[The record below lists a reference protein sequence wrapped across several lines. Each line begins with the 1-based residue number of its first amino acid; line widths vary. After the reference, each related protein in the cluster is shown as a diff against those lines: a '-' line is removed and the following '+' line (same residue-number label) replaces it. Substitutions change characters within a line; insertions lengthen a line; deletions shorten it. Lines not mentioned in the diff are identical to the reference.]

1 MPEDAR
7 RKKQRKEGLY
17 LLKRILIIL
26 LIMIPA
32 IIFTG
37 CSESDDIEN
46 APEGDV
52 GSSENVGNGGA
63 GNFGG
68 AENEE
73 QEEAPK
79 DDPEETPDEEPE
91 EKPDP
96 RIEAYILKIDG
107 KEVAYLSD
115 ESRLEELKELFEE
128 EKEAELSEKYAEII
142 KVTVE
147 NELTVSDTFCLPE
160 EIKSAEEAAE
170 KYYADG
176 GRITFSYT
184 VNEKETKYISFETV
198 YQNSSSYYEGT
209 SKVKTEGVK
218 GETLQTYRVTYK
230 DDTEV
235 SRELVNEKTV
245 KSPVNKVVLIG
256 TKKSTASTGKYAWP
270 TKSVYVTSYYGP
282 RMLRGKYD
290 YHIGIDLRAAKGT
303 SIYAADGGKVT
314 HAAYLGSYGYLIKIQ
329 HDNGDETYYA
339 HLSKMSVKVG
349 DRVYKGQEIA
359 KSGTTGNVTGPHLH
373 FEIRKNGKTVN
384 PINYLP
390 KV

>member
-1 MPEDAR
+1 ML
-7 RKKQRKEGLY
+7 RK
-17 LLKRILIIL
+17 ILITL
-26 LIMIPA
+26 LILIPA

-37 CSESDDIEN
+37 CSETEGFESGGTGNIGGTEN
-46 APEGDV
+46 I
-52 GSSENVGNGGA
+52 GNEGA
-63 GNFGG
+63 GNVDNT
-68 AENEE
+68 EKDEPEE
-73 QEEAPK
+73 EEAP
-79 DDPEETPDEEPE
+79 EEEEE
-91 EKPDP
+91 ISREV
-96 RIEAYILKIDG
+96 EAYILKIDG
-107 KEVAYLSD
+107 KEVAYFSE
-115 ESRLEELKELFEE
+115 ESQLEELKKMLEE
-128 EKEAELSEKYAEII
+128 EKRAELSEKYTEII
-142 KVTVE
+142 KVTIE
-147 NELTVSDTFCLPE
+147 NELTVSETFCLPE
-160 EIKSAEEAAE
+160 EIKNAEEAAE

-176 GRITFSYT
+176 GKITFSFT

-198 YQNSSSYYEGT
+198 YQNSSSYYEGS

-230 DDTEV
+230 DDTQV
-235 SRELVNEKTV
+235 SKELVSEKTV

-256 TKKSTASTGKYAWP
+256 TKKSTASTGKYRWP
-270 TKSVYVTSYYGP
+270 TQSVYVTSYYGP

-303 SIYAADGGKVT
+303 NIYAADGGKVT

-349 DRVYKGQEIA
+349 DRVYKGQVIA

-390 KV
+390 KI